1 MHDLIPLNLQFFA
14 DGVTDQGAADLGS
27 EGSVEET
34 QSVTE
39 GTETAEESGS
49 GEPQAQSDEMNRIY
63 ADARRRAEAEAER
76 KFAQKQAQLDRMY
89 AERFKGLENPETHQP
104 ITNANEYLEAL
115 AAQERMQA
123 REQVQQAGID
133 PAVLDRMINNSPIV
147 QQAARAMEENDQAKA
162 QQMIQED
169 YQAIVNLDPSIG
181 SVADVEKAEGFNAA
195 CEYAAKNGVR
205 LSDAYKIVNFD
216 RLSAAKSEAAA
227 QGAINQA
234 KSKGHLATANGV
246 ANKDNMREIPEGSI
260 STWRRWFPDK
270 SDAELKALYNK
281 VKD

>member
-1 MHDLIPLNLQFFA
+1 MNTDLIPLNLQFFA
-14 DGVTDQGAADLGS
+14 
-27 EGSVEET
+27 EGEEV
-34 QSVTE
+34 QEVAE
-39 GTETAEESGS
+39 PGTEEGAVTTETETTEENGS
-49 GEPQAQSDEMNRIY
+49 GEPQEQSDDMNRIY

-76 KFAQKQAQLDRMY
+76 KYSQKQAELDRQF

-104 ITNANEYLEAL
+104 IMSASDYFEAL

-133 PAVLDRMINNSPIV
+133 PAILDRMINNSPVV
-147 QQAARAMEENDQAKA
+147 QQAARATEELNEAKA

-169 YQAIVNLDPSIG
+169 YQTIVNLDPTIT
-181 SVADVEKAEGFNAA
+181 SVADVEKAQGFTEA
-195 CEYAAKNGVR
+195 CEYASKKGVR

-216 RLSAAKSEAAA
+216 RLSAARSDAAA

-246 ANKDNMREIPEGSI
+246 ANKDNMREIPEESI
-260 STWRRWFPDK
+260 RTWRSWFPDK
-270 SDAELKALYNK
+270 TDAELKALYNK
-281 VKD
+281 VK

>member
-1 MHDLIPLNLQFFA
+1 MKDLIPLNLQFFA
-14 DGVTDQGAADLGS
+14 EGEEAQETADLGTE
-27 EGSVEET
+27 EGA
-34 QSVTE
+34 VT
-39 GTETAEESGS
+39 TETETTEESGS
-49 GEPQAQSDEMNRIY
+49 GEPQGQSDEMNRIY
-63 ADARRRAEAEAER
+63 ADARRRAEAEADR
-76 KFAQKQAQLDRMY
+76 KYAQKYAQLDRMY

-133 PAVLDRMINNSPIV
+133 PAILDRMINNSPVV
-147 QQAARAMEENDQAKA
+147 QQAARATEELNASKA

-169 YQAIVNLDPSIG
+169 YQAIVNLDPSIN
-181 SVADVEKAEGFNAA
+181 SVADVEKAEGFSDA
-195 CEYAAKNGVR
+195 CKYAAENGVR

-216 RLSAAKSEAAA
+216 RLSAARTDAAA

-246 ANKDNMREIPEGSI
+246 ANKDNMREIPEESI
-260 STWRRWFPDK
+260 RTWRSWFPDK

-281 VKD
+281 VK